1 VSFQP
6 TTAWYASIGFTM
18 SLNHQDGQTITWK
31 RNFRDWSQFI
41 NHQIT
46 SLYNR
51 MFSSPL
57 DFKIL
62 SDSQIIKKGKINNCK
77 NDSHLRLLYN
87 MKNYNRLVQLHI
99 LKYPSLTGITHNP
112 NNKKRQVMSSRLL
125 FINTNTKNKSE
136 LQFYCSSNQGIA

>member
-1 VSFQP
+1 
-6 TTAWYASIGFTM
+6 
-18 SLNHQDGQTITWK
+18 
-31 RNFRDWSQFI
+31 
-41 NHQIT
+41 
-46 SLYNR
+46 

-77 NDSHLRLLYN
+77 KDSHLRLLYN

-112 NNKKRQVMSSRLL
+112 INKKRQVMSSRLL
-125 FINTNTKNKSE
+125 FININT
-136 LQFYCSSNQGIA
+136 